1 MYYDWTDYLVGA
13 MMTLLVVLLIGSIVA
28 IVIYGKECEA
38 KGGKMVGDGTY
49 TTTVTVV
56 NGVGIANTSENK
68 TCSVK

>member
-1 MYYDWTDYLVGA
+1 MYDREFWFHPIIIITVLF
-13 MMTLLVVLLIGSIVA
+13 VVLMSVA
-28 IVIYGKECEA
+28 IHMAFTECEA

-56 NGVGIANTSENK
+56 NGVGVGSTSENK